1 MALDEMELTPELTG
15 ATSAPAACPAHG
27 EPDTHGAIAVPG
39 APGTCPVDHG
49 AWARRKTGRPAARS
63 ALDRGTEGHDLAPIA
78 RDADGVWHV
87 RGFEEARA
95 ILRGSDTKQAGFKAE
110 LIERMSAPASPP
122 TDALEASKPTNATDV
137 TNATDA
143 TGISGAPDVAGAS
156 KPRRVR
162 LTPRGRNTPILYQEG
177 KPHQQQ
183 RKQTARFFA
192 PVTVSTRYRVLME
205 RLADQ
210 LVLTLQRR
218 KRADLS
224 RLTMTL
230 AVRVAGEVVGL
241 TESRLPGMDRRLDA
255 FFSDEGAATGGRL
268 ARLTRALQVPLRM
281 AAFYYLDVR
290 PAIRARRRQPR
301 EDVIS
306 HLLAQGYGDA
316 EILTECVTYAA
327 AGMVTTREFIGA
339 AAWHLLERP
348 DLRARY
354 LVAPEEERQA
364 LLHEALRLEPVVGH
378 LYRRTTADVTIESAG
393 QPVTI
398 PSGALLDIHV
408 DAANADPR
416 VVDAPMDALV
426 PGRTLRADRTTPA
439 LLSFGD
445 GHHRCPGAYIAIQ
458 ETDIFLRR
466 LLALDGLRIVRGPAL
481 TWNDLVTGY
490 ELRDFIVAVD

>member
-1 MALDEMELTPELTG
+1 MALDEMELTPNVSSTAA
-15 ATSAPAACPAHG
+15 ATCPAHEQSG
-27 EPDTHGAIAVPG
+27 VATEPNQTPSSA
-39 APGTCPVDHG
+39 CPVDHQ
-49 AWARRKTGRPAARS
+49 AWARRKTGRPTAPAEHPS
-63 ALDRGTEGHDLAPIA
+63 AEAHDPAPIT
-78 RDADGVWHV
+78 RDAAGVWHV

-110 LIERMSAPASPP
+110 LIARMSAPAPAPSPAS
-122 TDALEASKPTNATDV
+122 TDTIDANASDEVASETISTPDARRRGLAPRSRNA
-137 TNATDA
+137 
-143 TGISGAPDVAGAS
+143 
-156 KPRRVR
+156 
-162 LTPRGRNTPILYQEG
+162 PILYQEG

-192 PVTVSTRYRVLME
+192 PVVVSTRYRALME

-210 LVLTLQRR
+210 LVARLQRR
-218 KRADLS
+218 KHTDLS

-255 FFSDEGAATGGRL
+255 FFSEEGAATGGRL
-268 ARLTRALQVPLRM
+268 GRLVRSLQVPLRM

-290 PAIRARRRQPR
+290 PAIRSRRRAPR

-306 HLLAQGYGDA
+306 HLLAQNYGDA

-327 AGMVTTREFIGA
+327 AGMVTTREFICA

-354 LVAPEEERQA
+354 LAAPEDERHA
-364 LLHEALRLEPVVGH
+364 LLHEILRLEPVVGH
-378 LYRRTTADVTIESAG
+378 LYRRTTADVTITSAG
-393 QPVTI
+393 EPITI
-398 PSGALLDIHV
+398 PAGALLDLHI
-408 DAANADPR
+408 DAANTDPH
-416 VVDAPMDALV
+416 VVDAPVDALV
-426 PGRTLRADRTTPA
+426 PGRPLHAERATPA

-466 LLALDGLRIVRGPAL
+466 LLALDGLRVVRGPDL
-481 TWNDLVTGY
+481 SWNELVTGY
-490 ELRDFIVAVD
+490 ELRDFVIAVD